1 MNKIDE
7 LIFRATK
14 EIMVKFIE
22 IGRVSPTG
30 FHETFKAVY
39 NTIQE
44 TVKQPEDTLEEENE

>member
-22 IGRVSPTG
+22 ITG